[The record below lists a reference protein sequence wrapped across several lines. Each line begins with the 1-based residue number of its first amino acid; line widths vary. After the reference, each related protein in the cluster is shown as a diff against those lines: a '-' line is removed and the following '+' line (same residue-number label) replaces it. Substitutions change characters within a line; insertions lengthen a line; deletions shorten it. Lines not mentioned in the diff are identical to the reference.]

1 MKKSGL
7 KNAAVFAA
15 FILAFVCSSG
25 ALALDATSF
34 DPRNVS
40 VEADSISG
48 VPVGTIITWP
58 VATNPEGWDEGKWL
72 ECNGQSVN
80 PTVYPELFALTG
92 ATVPDLRGLFLRG
105 QGGNAAGLGSIQED
119 AGRNVWGDIAVTPS
133 LAGDVNVQAF
143 GENVTESDGAFSL
156 STAYRTAIRD
166 QNGDGAVTAIGI
178 HFNASRVWGAAH
190 TTDAIAGEFRP
201 VNRAVRYLIR
211 AL

>member
-7 KNAAVFAA
+7 KNAAVLAA

-72 ECNGQSVN
+72 ECNGQTISQ
-80 PTVYPELFALTG
+80 TVYPELFALVG
-92 ATVPDLRGLFLRG
+92 SRVPELR
-105 QGGNAAGLGSIQED
+105 
-119 AGRNVWGDIAVTPS
+119 GRNVSYSGTTTPGQVTADNKGWFRVMWSTWGTSNDDDFAYVF
-133 LAGDVNVQAF
+133 D
-143 GENVTESDGAFSL
+143 L
-156 STAYRTAIRD
+156 STPIGGGTLSHQGNNVYKYHAHKSGESGHDVTVLWFPV
-166 QNGDGAVTAIGI
+166 GGTGAETM
-178 HFNASRVWGAAH
+178 
-190 TTDAIAGEFRP
+190 E
-201 VNRAVRYLIR
+201 VRYLMR
-211 AL
+211 ALP

>member
-15 FILAFVCSSG
+15 FMAFVCSSG

-72 ECNGQSVN
+72 ECNGQTISQ
-80 PTVYPELFALTG
+80 TVYPELFALTG
-92 ATVPDLRGLFLRG
+92 GNIPNLQERTAWGSSTPG
-105 QGGNAAGLGSIQED
+105 QYREAGLPNITGTMTGHASSEIVSD
-119 AGRNVWGDIAVTPS
+119 AS
-133 LAGDVNVQAF
+133 
-143 GENVTESDGAFSL
+143 GAFSRKGTRGKNIDTGGWH
-156 STAYRTAIRD
+156 SR
-166 QNGDGAVTAIGI
+166 GDGVS
-178 HFNASRVWGAAH
+178 FDASKSNTIYGKSATVQPAAY
-190 TTDAIAGEFRP
+190 T
-201 VNRAVRYLIR
+201 VRFLIR
-211 AL
+211 AQS

>member
-72 ECNGQSVN
+72 ECNGQTISQ
-80 PTVYPELFALTG
+80 TVYPELFALVGT
-92 ATVPDLRGLFLRG
+92 TVPDLRGFFLRG
-105 QGGNAAGLGSIQED
+105 VGGNAAGLGAIQQD
-119 AGRNVWGDIAVTPS
+119 AGKEFSGSFLLTSGGPATTSGGFTQRYVGGRGDDTNGKYGFTEIS
-133 LAGDVNVQAF
+133 FSGAGA
-143 GENVTESDGAFSL
+143 
-156 STAYRTAIRD
+156 
-166 QNGDGAVTAIGI
+166 
-178 HFNASRVWGAAH
+178 WGAEHVA
-190 TTDAIAGEFRP
+190 DEFRP
-201 VNRAVRYLIR
+201 INRAVRYLIR
-211 AL
+211 AAA

>member
-72 ECNGQSVN
+72 ECNGQTISQ
-80 PTVYPELFALTG
+80 TVYPELFALVG
-92 ATVPDLRGLFLRG
+92 ATVPDMRGLFLRG
-105 QGGNAAGLGSIQED
+105 YGSHSHSQNNGTQVGITSTLHSSGPLGAIQGDAARPLTGYLDVVNESVGSSGIIYGTPDPRGVGVSGDHGRALGIDTIEIDS
-119 AGRNVWGDIAVTPS
+119 ARGTPT
-133 LAGDVNVQAF
+133 AE
-143 GENVTESDGAFSL
+143 EN
-156 STAYRTAIRD
+156 
-166 QNGDGAVTAIGI
+166 
-178 HFNASRVWGAAH
+178 
-190 TTDAIAGEFRP
+190 RP

-211 AL
+211 AQP